1 MDDSGDNTR
10 VDPLRQTSVTPLD
23 KISSVLDGPDGL
35 SLMIRHTLLVVLCAA
50 LFAQTLFAQTVDTAF
65 FESKI
70 RPVLVAKCYGC
81 HSSKLPAPMGEL
93 TLAVSYTHLTL
104 PTKA

>member
-35 SLMIRHTLLVVLCAA
+35 SLMIRHTLLVVLAMPPSSIITCSRSAIRALPVGWPLNNFTWLNTAA
-50 LFAQTLFAQTVDTAF
+50 
-65 FESKI
+65 
-70 RPVLVAKCYGC
+70 
-81 HSSKLPAPMGEL
+81 
-93 TLAVSYTHLTL
+93 
-104 PTKA
+104 PTN